1 MTARMG
7 ISLRREWVDP
17 LLASRPTL
25 PALEVIFEQWVCAQT
40 SGREGV
46 YFREQVFGALG
57 VLSEALPEVQTAL
70 GEQNFRFFVREFLS
84 SRQPQD
90 ALGTTLIEPFIEFL
104 LAEDAKLARPVGLRR
119 IIPAMPA
126 VASPKPRY

>member
-1 MTARMG
+1 MSET
-7 ISLRREWVDP
+7 P
-17 LLASRPTL
+17 LSTWQVQFFSER
-25 PALEVIFEQWVCAQT
+25 VCARS

-57 VLSEALPEVQTAL
+57 VLSEALPDVRAAV

-90 ALGTTLIEPFIEFL
+90 ALGTTLIAPFLEFL
-104 LAEDAKLARPVGLRR
+104 LAEDA
-119 IIPAMPA
+119 MPA
-126 VASPKPRY
+126 VAPPKPR